1 MNPWFTA
8 LVLLALLALAV
19 AVVLLVDA
27 LPQIVRHQRQLR
39 QQRRVRTHDWM
50 TTRTEQDQR
59 EILQSV
65 LRASQEPVNV
75 YPIAQH
81 KPLRA
86 DFTRLAR

>member
-1 MNPWFTA
+1 MILLTLAGYLAAVWAGWFI
-8 LVLLALLALAV
+8 V
-19 AVVLLVDA
+19 AKGIPAWRQLR
-27 LPQIVRHQRQLR
+27 RHQRQLR

-50 TTRTEQDQR
+50 TTRTEQEQR

-86 DFTRLAR
+86 DFTRRAR